1 MGESF
6 RDLAVW
12 QSAVESALG
21 IYKLTASFPDSEKF
35 GLVNQLRQAA
45 VSVPS
50 NIAEGYGRASRG
62 EYVHFLGIA
71 RGSNSEIETQL
82 VIARGLGFG
91 SEERLKESEE
101 FCKEVGILL
110 SRLMKSLRP
119 AATVP

>member
-12 QSAVESALG
+12 QSSVESALA
-21 IYKLTASFPDSEKF
+21 IYKLTADFPDSEKF
-35 GLVNQLRQAA
+35 GLMNQLRRAA

-62 EYVHFLGIA
+62 EYLHFLGMA

-82 VIARGLGFG
+82 VIARRLGFG
-91 SEERLKESEE
+91 SEQLLNESEA

-110 SRLMKSLRP
+110 GRLMKSLRP

>member
-12 QSAVESALG
+12 QSSVEAALT

-35 GLVNQLRQAA
+35 GLVNQLRRSA

-82 VIARGLGFG
+82 VIARGLGSG
-91 SEERLKESEE
+91 SKELLHESEE
-101 FCKEVGILL
+101 FCKKVGILL
-110 SRLMKSLRP
+110 SKLMKSLRP